1 MKSVKHAFLIS
12 IAFLFAQSLVV
23 QAFNWKVARAVEGIA
38 DSATAFQSALDLSG
52 NIQAMRGSLEPA
64 MGGDL
69 GAARAAQVYGDAVF
83 AGAEALAGYLTGS
96 EAADEKAARI
106 EEKAR
111 KARAELDR
119 LVAASDAET
128 VMERAFYLDEELLQL
143 GEATNQAS
151 VQVRERLK
159 ESLEA
164 EKAVHRLPLYG
175 GIAVTAVAALSLAC
189 FGAYYSR
196 KFAKPLQRAVERL
209 SQSTERTL
217 SASESISS
225 ASSAIS
231 DSTEKYAAS
240 VEGTIGE
247 LKVMETALGENAQSA
262 ASASAAI
269 SDSTEKYAASV
280 EGTIGELKVME
291 TALGENAQSAASASQ
306 IATETRQAVEKGTRE
321 MSGLAASMEQINE
334 ASEGI
339 GLIMKSIDEIAF
351 QTNILAL
358 NAAVEAARAGEAG
371 AGFAIVA
378 EEVRGLAK
386 RCSSAASETEA
397 KLTQARERSEAGVAA
412 SEKVAQ
418 SLNEILERMV
428 SLDQHVHDIAESSEQ
443 QTRNLQRT
451 MGDARRMDDL
461 TRESAANA
469 RSIGAT
475 GGAMRSQVGELEE
488 IVSSLGQLVSGG
500 RSGGTAFSARF
511 SSSADA
517 ALGEGLS
524 EASSRL
530 RAAAAEPDPRSIAS
544 SN

>member
-83 AGAEALAGYLTGS
+83 AGADALAGYLTGS

-111 KARAELDR
+111 KARAELDQ

-225 ASSAIS
+225 ASS
-231 DSTEKYAAS
+231 
-240 VEGTIGE
+240 
-247 LKVMETALGENAQSA
+247 
-262 ASASAAI
+262 AI